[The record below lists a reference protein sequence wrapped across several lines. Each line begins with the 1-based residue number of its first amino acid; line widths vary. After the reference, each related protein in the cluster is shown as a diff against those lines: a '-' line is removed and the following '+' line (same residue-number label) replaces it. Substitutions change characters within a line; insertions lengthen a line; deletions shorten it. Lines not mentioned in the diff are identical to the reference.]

1 MLSPAP
7 PPSDDTASQ
16 RPTAS
21 PEEADGDSVSRVA
34 ATPQMYASWP
44 AEAGMVEPVIVR
56 FGLHI
61 APRAPVGGREA
72 DGVEPP
78 VLHHLQIRV
87 GAVQHAVHPPLENP
101 VRVRPGGVL
110 DVDLDAMPLAQ
121 RDDGRGHVR
130 LIPLPRIG
138 AAARVQIV
146 HRPRSEEHTSE
157 LQSRLHLVCRLLLE
171 KKKTKTVEHL
181 SRKLIK
187 SIRSV

>member
-1 MLSPAP
+1 MASKKAATVHSHSRWRPGGLGDVDRFSPVTLRRRLSTGLLLN
-7 PPSDDTASQ
+7 SENGSLFTASRVITTRRHSSAPWLGPRS
-16 RPTAS
+16 RP
-21 PEEADGDSVSRVA
+21 
-34 ATPQMYASWP
+34 P
-44 AEAGMVEPVIVR
+44 AETGMVEPVIVR

-130 LIPLPRIG
+130 
-138 AAARVQIV
+138 
-146 HRPRSEEHTSE
+146 SEEHTSE
-157 LQSRLHLVCRLLLE
+157 LQSLAYLVCRLLLE
-171 KKKTKTVEHL
+171 KKNVP
-181 SRKLIK
+181 
-187 SIRSV
+187 